1 LFKFLS
7 TDKNMSRIELEA
19 EALAIGLAAVAGLY
33 YLYQARPTLDNV
45 ANITNK
51 ITGVASDAVDWATSG
66 HALADTEQAIG
77 EAATWVEGEAV
88 EFGTWVGTEAQ
99 DAYAVV
105 SGAVNSAIDT
115 IEDDVTTVYHNTE
128 DAIVSAITNAEQAA
142 AAEAQSV
149 WSTITTEADDLET
162 SVANWWDNLGKKST
176 KKPKGQGKNAMI
188 G

>member
-1 LFKFLS
+1 
-7 TDKNMSRIELEA
+7 MSRIEMEA
-19 EALAIGLAAVAGLY
+19 EVLAIGLAAVAGLY

-66 HALADTEQAIG
+66 HALADTE
-77 EAATWVEGEAV
+77 AAVSDAANWVEGEAV
-88 EFGTWVGTEAQ
+88 EFGGWIGTEAQ
-99 DAYAVV
+99 DAYATV
-105 SGAVNSAIDT
+105 SGAVNSAIDDV
-115 IEDDVTTVYHNTE
+115 EDDVVTLYHNTE
-128 DAIVSAITNAEQAA
+128 DAVVNAIAGAEAAA

-149 WSTITTEADDLET
+149 WASITTEADDLET

-176 KKPKGQGKNAMI
+176 KKPKGQGKNAM